1 MLLVRPLGYLGPF
14 HATLFIEMN
23 KHKFPLPNILLST
36 ILELWLAGILLVLG
50 LLWCI
55 GIL

>member
-1 MLLVRPLGYLGPF
+1 MLEYLGPL
-14 HATLFIEMN
+14 HATRFFEMN
-23 KHKFPLPNILLST
+23 KHKFPISNILLST
-36 ILELWLAGILLVLG
+36 VLELWLAGILLVLG